1 MKSFGPKLAI
11 LGRFYFESDGITNQR
26 QMYKIHLSII
36 WIIHQLCQPQQKR
49 IWTIFT
55 NTWGKSGYLL

>member
-36 WIIHQLCQPQQKR
+36 
-49 IWTIFT
+49 
-55 NTWGKSGYLL
+55 